1 MARVNAAD
9 IRSKRSKMPSTAT
22 AARRSHDTISLSSV
36 NNRVSKLETSV
47 EVLGNR
53 MTVMAEDITAVG
65 QQQSNFHQEWRDQKK
80 REDEKVQSRQIT
92 IPAAFGIAFGMIT
105 SMAVL
110 AGVGNFI
117 IDSKIVTATLP
128 LAGRQDN
135 LVESLRALRDGLERS
150 QQAISNT
157 NTLSSA
163 DRTVIG
169 RHEVVLDNVLTRL
182 RMANDQIIR
191 NEERL
196 KALDREV
203 LLWDRIKANRTN

>member
-1 MARVNAAD
+1 MQNV
-9 IRSKRSKMPSTAT
+9 
-22 AARRSHDTISLSSV
+22 RRTTDTISLTSV

-53 MTVMAEDITAVG
+53 MTVMADDITHVG
-65 QQQSNFHQEWRDQKK
+65 NQQANFHQEWRDQKK
-80 REDEKVQSRQIT
+80 REDEKVESRQIT

-128 LAGRQDN
+128 LSSRQDN
-135 LVESLRALRDGLERS
+135 LVESIRDLRDGLERS
-150 QQAISNT
+150 QQAIGNT
-157 NTLSSA
+157 NIVSSA
-163 DRTVIG
+163 DRAITA
-169 RHEVVLDNVLTRL
+169 RHEVVIDNMLTRL
-182 RMANDQIIR
+182 RNSNDQIVR

-196 KALDREV
+196 KSIEREA
-203 LLWDRIKANRTN
+203 LLWDRIKADKN